1 MNIQVQSI
9 HFDADQKL
17 LDYIQRKCDK
27 LDTFFDR
34 IEDGQVYL
42 KLVKIGD
49 PSLKSVEIK
58 VNVPGERLIAGEQA
72 TSFEEATDLATD
84 NLKRQLKRYKEKMR
98 PH

>member
-17 LDYIQRKCDK
+17 LDFIQKKCDK

-42 KLVKIGD
+42 RLEKVGD

-58 VNVPGERLIAGEQA
+58 LNVPGERLIASEEGY
-72 TSFEEATDLATD
+72 SFEEVIDLATD

-98 PH
+98 TH